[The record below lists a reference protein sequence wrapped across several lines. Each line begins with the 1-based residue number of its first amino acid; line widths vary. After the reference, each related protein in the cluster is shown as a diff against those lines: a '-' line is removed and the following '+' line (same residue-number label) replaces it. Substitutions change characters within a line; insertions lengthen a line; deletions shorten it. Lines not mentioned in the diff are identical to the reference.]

1 MQIQSASTRPY
12 FQFRIFKCCMNS
24 SNNSMVVRTLLRC
37 FSLKTKMH
45 MVKQKNAPLQ
55 STRVNYCYIS
65 IWCWLQYGMVLVA
78 RSSLHLNFT
87 NFIMHYLPLT
97 HFEMF
102 YDAPKIF
109 WWMDTDYVFHV
120 FAFEFPTYTIYIS
133 FPFSY
138 TISICILSNI
148 NRWQSGSGFIG
159 IQNILKKNDILTR
172 NLKLYS
178 SA

>member
-1 MQIQSASTRPY
+1 
-12 FQFRIFKCCMNS
+12 
-24 SNNSMVVRTLLRC
+24 
-37 FSLKTKMH
+37 MH
-45 MVKQKNAPLQ
+45 IVKQKNATLQ

-65 IWCWLQYGMVLVA
+65 IWCWLQYGMVSVA

-87 NFIMHYLPLT
+87 NFYMHYLPLN
-97 HFEMF
+97 HFERF
-102 YDAPKIF
+102 YDAPNMF
-109 WWMDTDYVFHV
+109 WWIDTDHVFHG

-138 TISICILSNI
+138 TISIYILSNI

-159 IQNILKKNDILTR
+159 IQNIFKKNDVLTR

-178 SA
+178 WA